1 MVIKEQGVMNV
12 KLLVVLPW
20 VIFSIVQRVNM
31 ICVKIAVKIMINMEK
46 KFRQFAK
53 MLKVIYLNY
62 VQKTLMAIAQ
72 EHIVMNV
79 KLYL

>member
-46 KFRQFAK
+46 KFRQIAK

-62 VQKTLMAIAQ
+62 VQKILMEEEQ
-72 EHIVMNV
+72 DVMNV
-79 KLYL
+79 KRTIA

>member
-20 VIFSIVQRVNM
+20 VIFFIVQRVNM

-46 KFRQFAK
+46 KFRQIAK
-53 MLKVIYLNY
+53 ILKVIYLNY
-62 VQKTLMAIAQ
+62 VQKILMEEEQ
-72 EHIVMNV
+72 DVMNV
-79 KLYL
+79 KRTIA

>member
-20 VIFSIVQRVNM
+20 VIFSIVQRVNT

-46 KFRQFAK
+46 KFRQIAK

-62 VQKTLMAIAQ
+62 VQKILMEEEQ
-72 EHIVMNV
+72 DVMNV
-79 KLYL
+79 KRTIA

>member
-20 VIFSIVQRVNM
+20 VIFFIVQRVNM

-46 KFRQFAK
+46 KFRQIAK

-62 VQKTLMAIAQ
+62 VQKILMEEEQ
-72 EHIVMNV
+72 DVMNV
-79 KLYL
+79 KRTIA